1 MTHSEEIAQTRL
13 DSVLISAEEP
23 ELYLFEEGGLL
34 IGVMR
39 PMTARYL
46 DRMDVM
52 EKLTDWRNVSMKFF
66 LTHIEGTIPLT
77 IEWVKNVLLKSRS
90 QMLWLIYDQNDNLVG
105 HLGFKNLTS
114 QSVQLDNA
122 MRGERQIHPELL
134 VIAGKSLV
142 QWLWQ
147 TTPVMHIEA
156 HVLANNAPSIMMIRK
171 IGFQS
176 GKRFPLIKRIVNG
189 SIDWSVGKESQPSPD
204 DCYSLHF
211 FIERSANLLPL
222 PAGSILPRCQIY

>member
-13 DSVLISAEEP
+13 DSVLIGAEES

-52 EKLTDWRNVSMKFF
+52 EKLTDWRNASMKNF
-66 LTHIEGTIPLT
+66 LTHIEGTISLT

-90 QMLWLIYDQNDNLVG
+90 QMLWLIYDHNDDLVG

-142 QWLWQ
+142 QWLQ
-147 TTPVMHIEA
+147 ATALVRIIYGEVMT
-156 HVLANNAPSIMMIRK
+156 NNIASIMMNRQ
-171 IGFQS
+171 IGFC
-176 GKRFPLIKRIVNG
+176 GWKRHPLIKMDNG
-189 SIDWSVGKESQPSPD
+189 VETRWEIGDEGDLSPED
-204 DCYSLHF
+204 KYLF
-211 FIERSANLLPL
+211 KLIIE
-222 PAGSILPRCQIY
+222 